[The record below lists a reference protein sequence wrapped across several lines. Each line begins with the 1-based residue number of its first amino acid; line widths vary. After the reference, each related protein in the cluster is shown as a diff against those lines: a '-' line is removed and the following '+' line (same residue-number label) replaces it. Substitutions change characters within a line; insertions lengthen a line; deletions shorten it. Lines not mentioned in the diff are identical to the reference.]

1 MDRDG
6 QQVARVVLAL
16 EGHDL
21 AEDVMHFLDRSGRT
35 RVVATA
41 TDERQLA
48 EAVRQLEPDAV
59 VASPAL
65 TRSPIPIDGRA
76 LLTVDTAES
85 VAALRAAIRA
95 GARGFF
101 LWPQERE
108 GLAAAAAR
116 IAGPPSERT
125 GRRAAPV
132 VAVFGPRGG
141 VGTTF
146 LATHLAA
153 AFARRG
159 RECLLVDLDLAFGD
173 VSIAVGAPA
182 EGVRT
187 ILDLL
192 PVVGELSARHL
203 DEVLW
208 THPEGF
214 RVLLA
219 PHVPPDAGQIGAVE
233 VSSAV
238 AGLRRL
244 TDVVLLHL
252 PRGFDEVTH
261 TALAGADRVLVVLH
275 LDVASFRA
283 ARRAIAAAGI
293 EDRCVLAVN
302 RAGRADIS
310 PADVERVFGQP
321 ASVVIRV
328 DRAIPS
334 AQDRGRLLPGR
345 GRTGRSVSR
354 LASILL
360 EGLE

>member
-1 MDRDG
+1 MERDAE
-6 QQVARVVLAL
+6 QVARVVLAL

-21 AEDVMHFLDRSGRT
+21 AEDVMHFLDRSGQA

-59 VASPAL
+59 VASPGF
-65 TRSPIPIDGRA
+65 TRSPLPIDGRA

-85 VAALRAAIRA
+85 IAGLRAAIRA
-95 GARGFF
+95 GAGGFF

-116 IAGPPSERT
+116 VAGPTAERIC
-125 GRRAAPV
+125 RRAGAV

-153 AFARRG
+153 AYARQG

-173 VSIAVGAPA
+173 VSIAVGAPT
-182 EGVRT
+182 EGART

-208 THPEGF
+208 THPGGF

-219 PHVPPDAGQIGAVE
+219 PHVPPDAALIGPAE
-233 VSSAV
+233 VSAAV

-244 TDVVLLHL
+244 TDVVLVHV
-252 PRGFDEVTH
+252 PRGLDEVTQA
-261 TALAGADRVLVVLH
+261 ALAGADRVLVVLQ

-293 EDRCVLAVN
+293 EERCVLVVN
-302 RAGRADIS
+302 RAGRADIT
-310 PADVERVFGQP
+310 PADVERVFGRS
-321 ASVVIRV
+321 AAAVIRV

-345 GRTGRSVSR
+345 GRTGRAVSR
-354 LASILL
+354 LASAVL
-360 EGLE
+360 EGLV